1 MTLPIKT
8 KNFRNPNSNDLK
20 DLFIGCFFIGIL
32 TSPLVLLFISFGTL
46 FLDWTNNPYQ
56 KRKAE
61 RAEREE
67 KIVRDIAETYNLKIK
82 ESLFESKHSRNIR
95 LANEVIKIKLKETDI
110 SYDEYMSSLKGLEFY
125 YSQKSLDPQF
135 KSLTGLIF
143 HNRHGYY
150 HDAVC
155 NIRYCPPK

>member
-1 MTLPIKT
+1 MTLPINP
-8 KNFRNPNSNDLK
+8 KNFRNPNFKDLK
-20 DLFIGCFFIGIL
+20 DFLIGIL
-32 TSPLVLLFISFGTL
+32 ALGLISPLVVIFIFFGINI
-46 FLDWTNNPYQ
+46 FSGNDVNQ
-56 KRKAE
+56 IR

-67 KIVRDIAETYNLKIK
+67 KIFKEIAANYNLKLK
-82 ESLFESKHSRNIR
+82 EGLFESKYSRNIR

-110 SYDEYMSSLKGLEFY
+110 SYEEYMNSLKGLDFY

>member
-1 MTLPIKT
+1 MTLPINP
-8 KNFRNPNSNDLK
+8 KNFRNPNFKDLK
-20 DLFIGCFFIGIL
+20 DFLIGIL
-32 TSPLVLLFISFGTL
+32 ALGFISPLVVFFIFFGINI
-46 FLDWTNNPYQ
+46 FSGNDPNQ
-56 KRKAE
+56 IR
-61 RAEREE
+61 RAEKEE
-67 KIVRDIAETYNLKIK
+67 KIVKEIARNYNLKLK
-82 ESLFESKHSRNIR
+82 EGLFESKHSRNIR

-110 SYDEYMSSLKGLEFY
+110 SYEEYMSSLKGLEFY
-125 YSQKSLDPQF
+125 NSQKSLDPKF

>member
-8 KNFRNPNSNDLK
+8 KNFRNPNSKDLK
-20 DLFIGCFFIGIL
+20 DLLIGCFFIGIL
-32 TSPLVLLFISFGTL
+32 ISPLVLLFISFGTL

-82 ESLFESKHSRNIR
+82 KGLFESKHTRNVR
-95 LANEVIKIKLKETDI
+95 LANEVIKIKLEETDM
-110 SYDEYMSSLKGLEFY
+110 SYEQYKNSLKGLEFY
-125 YSQKSLDPQF
+125 YSQKSLDSQF
-135 KSLTGLIF
+135 KSLTKLIF

>member
-1 MTLPIKT
+1 MILLITNKD
-8 KNFRNPNSNDLK
+8 FRNPNFKDLK
-20 DLFIGCFFIGIL
+20 DFLIGIL
-32 TSPLVLLFISFGTL
+32 ALGLISPLVVIFIFFGINIFSGNDL
-46 FLDWTNNPYQ
+46 NQ
-56 KRKAE
+56 IR

-67 KIVRDIAETYNLKIK
+67 KIFKEIAANYNLKLK
-82 ESLFESKHSRNIR
+82 EGLFESKYSRNIR

-110 SYDEYMSSLKGLEFY
+110 SYEEYMSSLKGLDFY

>member
-1 MTLPIKT
+1 MTLLIIS
-8 KNFRNPNSNDLK
+8 KNFRNPNFK
-20 DLFIGCFFIGIL
+20 DFLIAFLALGLI
-32 TSPLVLLFISFGTL
+32 SPLVIMFIFFGINI
-46 FLDWTNNPYQ
+46 FSEKNPNQ
-56 KRKAE
+56 IIRVKK
-61 RAEREE
+61 EE
-67 KIVRDIAETYNLKIK
+67 KIVKEIAENYNLKVK
-82 ESLFESKHSRNIR
+82 EGFFESKHSRNIR

-110 SYDEYMSSLKGLEFY
+110 SYEEYMSSLKGLEFY

-143 HNRHGYY
+143 HNRNGYY